1 MLAQRQRAEH
11 THDHRAP
18 LRGAPRQVPGRVPVE
33 HPKRKAGKQQAKGS
47 ITLHRNAAVQA
58 LEDGDIESPAGKS
71 DDSNHHHKDRAD
83 SGEVLPAREQST
95 IKLLPAHVYL
105 TCRLALYRNAHSKA
119 EGNCVTEL

>member
-71 DDSNHHHKDRAD
+71 DHSNDHHKDRAD
-83 SGEVLPAREQST
+83 SGEVPISPLSYQRAGTDVSRTHST
-95 IKLLPAHVYL
+95 NRAEL
-105 TCRLALYRNAHSKA
+105 RLSS
-119 EGNCVTEL
+119 